1 MQHES
6 TEVLYHKVFF
16 HSDAAEWVVFVH
28 GAGGSSNIWYKQ
40 LRAYRSYFNLLLID
54 LRGHGRSQH
63 RMEEWAREQYSFRE
77 IGQEVMDV
85 LNFRGIEKAHFV
97 GISLGTILIRMIGE
111 DFPDRVKSMIM
122 GGAIIRLNLR
132 SQLLV
137 WAGRIVRRFVP
148 FMWIYKLCA
157 LIIMPR
163 TRHKESRL
171 LFVNEARK
179 VAHKEFIRWFKL
191 TNQLNPLLKF
201 FREKDLGIPT
211 LYLMGDE
218 DHMFLPGVKQV
229 VGWHRK
235 AWLEIIRQSGHVCN
249 VDQPEDFNRISIDFI
264 RRISGVKTLTEA

>member
-6 TEVLYHKVFF
+6 TQVLYHKVFF
-16 HSDAAEWVVFVH
+16 HSDDAEWVVFVH
-28 GAGGSSNIWYKQ
+28 GAGGSSNIWFKQ
-40 LRAYRSYFNLLLID
+40 LRAYKSHFNLLLID

-85 LNFRGIEKAHFV
+85 LDFRGIEKAHFV

-132 SQLLV
+132 SQILV
-137 WAGRIVRRFVP
+137 WAGRMVKRFVP

-157 LIIMPR
+157 WIIMPR
-163 TRHKESRL
+163 SRHKESRS
-171 LFVNEARK
+171 LFVNEAKK
-179 VAHKEFIRWFKL
+179 VARKEFMRWFKL

-218 DHMFLPGVKQV
+218 DHMFLPGVRQV
-229 VGWHRK
+229 VAWHRN

-249 VDQPEDFNRISIDFI
+249 VDQPDDFNRISIDFI
-264 RRISGVKTLTEA
+264 RKIAGQSRLSQA